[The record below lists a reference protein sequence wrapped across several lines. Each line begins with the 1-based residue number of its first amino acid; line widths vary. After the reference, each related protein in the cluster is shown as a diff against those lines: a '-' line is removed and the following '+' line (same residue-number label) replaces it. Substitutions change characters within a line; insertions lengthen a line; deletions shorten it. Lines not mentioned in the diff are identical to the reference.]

1 MLNAFTATQL
11 LSESAKVKVDTL
23 NSFSDKKSA
32 SKTELKLESA
42 SALDDKI
49 IAAKMKYYKTIVES
63 NNNQYII
70 EDAKKEM
77 EESINKANEE
87 HTSFIH
93 GLEIDADT
101 IFDKNA
107 EKDGQFNK
115 TEWMDLAL
123 ESCYEYDKAVKYN
136 KLYQYL
142 QEAQIFCNPESSFED
157 LAIVNEAVVNRIKN
171 AVEKIKAAIK
181 KIIATFVEKLR
192 AIGKNN
198 IPYLKKY
205 KNTILS
211 QQPKDEIIKIR
222 DFETAIKRI
231 MTISVPNIRY
241 QQVKNILD
249 KSKDDD
255 DPQILLFDQLFS
267 PSITGM
273 NTIKFGPNDSI
284 ADKCK
289 TYFCCSEQAPMIE
302 RSMKTF
308 NMTDIYNF
316 LIDSN
321 SIINQINKDM
331 KALETNANMISTA
344 AEKEVAQQEKN
355 NPKPNNNQ
363 INQQNNTPKPNNNQ
377 SNTSNNNQQ
386 SNQQTQQNASALL
399 FNQDSIYSSFTESY
413 LTLQEFEAVK
423 QNNTQGG
430 NTTMGDRM
438 NNVSDEGYKNQDN
451 ANHEVKSKN
460 WASDK
465 TRNYVIAYVKVAQ
478 TILMAKITAVEFYQ
492 NELFKLVR
500 HHVKNFINDETT
512 PTAAQ
517 PGTV

>member
-1 MLNAFTATQL
+1 MLKAFTATQL

-49 IAAKMKYYKTIVES
+49 IAAKMKYYKTIMES

-77 EESINKANEE
+77 EESINNANEE
-87 HTSFIH
+87 HTAFIH
-93 GLEIDADT
+93 GLEINADT

-205 KNTILS
+205 KDTILS

-231 MTISVPNIRY
+231 MTVSVPNIRY

-255 DPQILLFDQLFS
+255 DPQLLLFDQLFAS
-267 PSITGM
+267 SLDGI
-273 NTIKFGPNDSI
+273 NNINFGPNDSI

-289 TYFCCSEQAPMIE
+289 TYFCCSEQSSMIE

-316 LIDSN
+316 LMDSN

-344 AEKEVAQQEKN
+344 AEKEVAQQEN
-355 NPKPNNNQ
+355 NNQKPNNN
-363 INQQNNTPKPNNNQ
+363 NQQNNQNNTP
-377 SNTSNNNQQ
+377 Q

-399 FNQDSIYSSFTESY
+399 FNSDSIYSSFTESY

-423 QNNTQGG
+423 QNNTEGG

-438 NNVSDEGYKNQDN
+438 KNVSGDKYKDQNN
-451 ANHEVKSKN
+451 ANDEVKNNN

-512 PTAAQ
+512 PTSAQ

>member
-1 MLNAFTATQL
+1 MLKAFTTTQL

-32 SKTELKLESA
+32 SKTQLKLESA

-49 IAAKMKYYKTIVES
+49 IAAKMKYYKTIMES
-63 NNNQYII
+63 NNNQFII

-77 EESINKANEE
+77 EETINDANEE
-87 HTSFIH
+87 HTAFIH

-115 TEWMDLAL
+115 TDWMDLAL
-123 ESCYEYDKAVKYN
+123 ESCYEYDRAIKYN
-136 KLYQYL
+136 ELYRYL
-142 QEAQIFCNPESSFED
+142 QEAQIFCNPDSSFKD
-157 LAIVNEAVVNRIKN
+157 LAVVNEAVVNRIKN
-171 AVEKIKAAIK
+171 AIEKIKAAIK
-181 KIIATFVEKLR
+181 KIIATFIEKLR

-205 KNTILS
+205 KDTIVA

-231 MTISVPNIRY
+231 MSVTVPNIRY

-255 DPQILLFDQLFS
+255 DPQLLLFDQLFT
-267 PSITGM
+267 PSINGM
-273 NTIKFGPNDSI
+273 NNIKFGPNDSI

-331 KALETNANMISTA
+331 KALETNANMIATA
-344 AEKEVAQQEKN
+344 AEKEVAQQENN

-363 INQQNNTPKPNNNQ
+363 QQNNNQ
-377 SNTSNNNQQ
+377 NNQQ
-386 SNQQTQQNASALL
+386 QNTNQNNQQTQQNASAIL
-399 FNQDSIYSSFTESY
+399 FNDNIIYSSIMESY
-413 LTLQEFEAVK
+413 ITIQEFETVK
-423 QNNTQGG
+423 QNSTAGG

-438 NNVSDEGYKNQDN
+438 KNVSGDTYKDQDS
-451 ANHEVKSKN
+451 ANNDVKDKN

-478 TILMAKITAVEFYQ
+478 TILTAKITAVEFFQ